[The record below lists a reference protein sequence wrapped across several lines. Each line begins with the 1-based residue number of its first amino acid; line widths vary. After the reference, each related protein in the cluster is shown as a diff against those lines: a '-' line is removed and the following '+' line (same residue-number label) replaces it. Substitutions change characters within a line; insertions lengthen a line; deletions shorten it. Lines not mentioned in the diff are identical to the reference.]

1 MNMFDITGKRA
12 IVTGASRGLG
22 FAMAQALKE
31 AGASLAIISS
41 SDRVYTAA
49 GELGRTCGEGRSG
62 RLKRAG
68 TRF

>member
-1 MNMFDITGKRA
+1 MNMFDIAGKRA

-41 SDRVYTAA
+41 SDR
-49 GELGRTCGEGRSG
+49 
-62 RLKRAG
+62 G
-68 TRF
+68 TPQPENWAHMR